1 MNVFSTYIFG
11 PCVYWD
17 IGYFAITAANETNI
31 VWFENGEEKITDLNP
46 DIALLVLFGKNIV
59 KLERPY
65 SESIFSKVLGKILPK
80 Q

>member
-17 IGYFAITAANETNI
+17 IGYFAITAANETNTG
-31 VWFENGEEKITDLNP
+31 WFENGEEKITDLNP

-65 SESIFSKVLGKILPK
+65 SELIFSKVLGKILPK

>member
-17 IGYFAITAANETNI
+17 IGYFAITAVNETNI
-31 VWFENGEEKITDLNP
+31 GWFENGEEKITDPNP

-65 SESIFSKVLGKILPK
+65 SELIFSKVLGKILPK

>member
-1 MNVFSTYIFG
+1 MNVFFTYIFG

-65 SESIFSKVLGKILPK
+65 SELIFSKVLGKILPK

>member
-17 IGYFAITAANETNI
+17 IGYLAITAANETNI

-65 SESIFSKVLGKILPK
+65 SELIFSKVLGKILPK